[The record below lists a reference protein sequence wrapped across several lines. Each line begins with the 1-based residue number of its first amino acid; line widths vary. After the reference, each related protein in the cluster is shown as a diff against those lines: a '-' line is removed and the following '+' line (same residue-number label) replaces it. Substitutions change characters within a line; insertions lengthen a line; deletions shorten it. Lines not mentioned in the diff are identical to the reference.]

1 MPTTAFR
8 ILTWGSDD
16 HAPIVC
22 LHAERGHARRFE
34 RLARMLR
41 DRMWVV
47 AYDLRGHG
55 RSPWS
60 GDQTLPAHADDL
72 AEVMDA
78 CGIGQS
84 TILGDSFGARV
95 ALEFAAAHGDRVTAL
110 VLLDPPLFALYPTIE
125 ELENARPPAATFT
138 GVDDAIERVRAE
150 AGLVHTPRALLEEEM
165 AEHLVADE
173 DGRFRLRYS
182 REAAARA
189 AEGLFQSPPK
199 LKEIVCPTLIIR
211 AADSPTLGADGAA
224 RAAAELRRCRL
235 AVVPGSHAVL
245 WDALAETGAL
255 VRDFVT
261 ERIRA

>member
-1 MPTTAFR
+1 VPSGFH
-8 ILTWGSDD
+8 ILTWGSEE
-16 HAPIVC
+16 HPPIVC

-34 RLARMLR
+34 RLARMLH
-41 DRMWVV
+41 DRLRVV

-60 GDQTLPAHADDL
+60 GDQTLPAHASDL
-72 AEVMDA
+72 EEVMDV
-78 CGIGQS
+78 CGITQA

-95 ALEFAAAHGDRVTAL
+95 AVEFATTHGDRATAL
-110 VLLDPPLFALYPTIE
+110 VLLDPPLYPLYPTIE
-125 ELENARPPAATFT
+125 ELDARTPPAATFAS
-138 GVDDAIERVRAE
+138 VDDAIEQVRAE

-189 AEGLFQSPPK
+189 AESLFAHPPL
-199 LKEIVCPTLIIR
+199 LKEVVCPTLIVR
-211 AADSPTLGADGAA
+211 AKGSTALGAAGAE
-224 RAAAELRRCRL
+224 RAAAELRRSRI

>member
-1 MPTTAFR
+1 MSTGFH
-8 ILTWGSDD
+8 ILTWGSEE
-16 HAPIVC
+16 HPPIVC

-34 RLARMLR
+34 RLARMLH
-41 DRMWVV
+41 DRLRVV

-60 GDQTLPAHADDL
+60 GDQTLPAHASDL
-72 AEVMDA
+72 EEVMDA
-78 CGIGQS
+78 CGMTQA

-95 ALEFAAAHGDRVTAL
+95 AVEFAATHGDRATAL
-110 VLLDPPLFALYPTIE
+110 ILLDPPLYPLYPTLD
-125 ELENARPPAATFT
+125 ELEGRTPPAAAFT
-138 GVDDAIERVRAE
+138 GVDEAIEQVRAE

-182 REAAARA
+182 REAAERA
-189 AEGLFQSPPK
+189 AEALFEHPPM
-199 LKEIVCPTLIIR
+199 LKEIVCPTLIVR
-211 AADSPTLGADGAA
+211 AEDSAALGAAGAE
-224 RAAAELRRCRL
+224 RAAADLRRARV

-261 ERIRA
+261 QRIRA

>member
-1 MPTTAFR
+1 MATGFH
-8 ILTWGSDD
+8 ILTWGSEE
-16 HAPIVC
+16 HPPLVC

-41 DRMWVV
+41 DRMRVV

-60 GDQTLPAHADDL
+60 GDQSPAAHANDL
-72 AEVMDA
+72 GEVMDA
-78 CGIGQS
+78 CGIEQAA
-84 TILGDSFGARV
+84 ILGDSFGARV
-95 ALEFAAAHGDRVTAL
+95 AIEFAAAHGDRATAL
-110 VLLDPPLFALYPTIE
+110 VLLDPPLFPRFPALE
-125 ELENARPPAATFT
+125 EGEGRAATGAFAS
-138 GVDDAIERVRAE
+138 VDEAIEYIRSD
-150 AGLVHTPRALLEEEM
+150 AGLVHTPRALLEEEV

-182 REAAARA
+182 RQAVVAAID
-189 AEGLFQSPPK
+189 GLLFNPPR
-199 LKEIVCPTLIIR
+199 LKEVVCPTLIVR
-211 AADSPTLGADGAA
+211 AEESRALSGEEVA
-224 RAAAELRRCRL
+224 RAAAELRRCQL

-245 WDALAETGAL
+245 WDSLAETGAL

>member
-1 MPTTAFR
+1 VATGFH
-8 ILTWGSDD
+8 ILTWGGEE
-16 HAPIVC
+16 HPPIVC
-22 LHAERGHARRFE
+22 VHAERGHARRFE

-41 DRMWVV
+41 DRMRVI

-60 GDQTLPAHADDL
+60 GDQSLAAHAADL
-72 AEVMDA
+72 GEVLDA
-78 CGIGQS
+78 CGIDQA
-84 TILGDSFGARV
+84 TVLGDSFGARV
-95 ALEFAAAHGDRVTAL
+95 AIEFAAAHGDRVTAL
-110 VLLDPPLFALYPTIE
+110 VLLDPPLDARNLPRGEAGDNGPGGAFA
-125 ELENARPPAATFT
+125 
-138 GVDDAIERVRAE
+138 GVDEAIERARAD

-189 AEGLFQSPPK
+189 LDGLFGSQPK
-199 LKEIVCPTLIIR
+199 LKEIVCATLIVR
-211 AADSPTLGADGAA
+211 AEESRVLDEDDAM

-235 AVVPGSHAVL
+235 AVAPGSHAVL

>member
-1 MPTTAFR
+1 VATGFH

-16 HAPIVC
+16 QAPIIC

-72 AEVMDA
+72 AEVMET
-78 CGIGQS
+78 CGIAQS
-84 TILGDSFGARV
+84 AILGDSFGARV

-110 VLLDPPLFALYPTIE
+110 ILLDPPLFPLYPTIE
-125 ELENARPPAATFT
+125 ELETSTPPAGAFAN
-138 GVDDAIERVRAE
+138 VDDAIEQIRGE

-199 LKEIVCPTLIIR
+199 LKEIVCPTLIVR
-211 AADSPTLGADGAA
+211 AEGSRTLGAEGAE
-224 RAAAELRRCRL
+224 RAAAELRRCRI

>member
-1 MPTTAFR
+1 MGTGFH

-16 HAPIVC
+16 HAPMVC
-22 LHAERGHARRFE
+22 VHAERGHARRFE

-60 GDQTLPAHADDL
+60 GDQTLSAHADDL

-84 TILGDSFGARV
+84 AILGDSFGARV
-95 ALEFAAAHGDRVTAL
+95 AVEFAVAHGERVTSL
-110 VLLDPPLFALYPTIE
+110 ILLDPPLYPRYPTPEEIE
-125 ELENARPPAATFT
+125 AGGPAGTFG
-138 GVDDAIERVRAE
+138 GVDEAIEQVRAE
-150 AGLVHTPRALLEEEM
+150 SGLAHTPRALLEEEM

-173 DGRFRLRYS
+173 DGRFRMRYS

-189 AEGLFQSPPK
+189 AEDLFQSPPK
-199 LKEIVCPTLIIR
+199 LKEIVCQTLIVR
-211 AADSPTLGADGAA
+211 ADGSSTLGPEGAE

>member
-1 MPTTAFR
+1 MPTGFH
-8 ILTWGSDD
+8 ILTWGSEEQ
-16 HAPIVC
+16 PPLVC

-41 DRMWVV
+41 DRMRVI
-47 AYDLRGHG
+47 AYDMRGHG
-55 RSPWS
+55 RSPWA
-60 GDQTLPAHADDL
+60 GDQSLAAHADDVG
-72 AEVMDA
+72 EVMEA
-78 CGIGQS
+78 CGVEQAA
-84 TILGDSFGARV
+84 ILGESFGARV
-95 ALEFAAAHGDRVTAL
+95 AIELAAAHGDRVTAL
-110 VLLDPPLFALYPTIE
+110 VLLDPPLYP
-125 ELENARPPAATFT
+125 RFPPPDEAEAQGQT
-138 GVDDAIERVRAE
+138 GAFVSVDDAVERLRAE

-182 REAAARA
+182 RQAVAGAMD
-189 AEGLFQSPPK
+189 GLIFSPPR
-199 LKEIVCPTLIIR
+199 LKEIVCPTLIVR
-211 AADSPTLGADGAA
+211 AEESKVLSAEDVE
-224 RAAAELRRCRL
+224 RAAAELRRCQL

>member
-1 MPTTAFR
+1 MPTGFH

-60 GDQTLPAHADDL
+60 GDQTLPAHANDL

-84 TILGDSFGARV
+84 AILGDSFGARV
-95 ALEFAAAHGDRVTAL
+95 ALEFAAAHGERVTAL
-110 VLLDPPLFALYPTIE
+110 ILLDPPLYPRYPTPD
-125 ELENARPPAATFT
+125 ELEAGGPVGAFA
-138 GVDDAIERVRAE
+138 GVDEAIELVRDE
-150 AGLVHTPRALLEEEM
+150 TGLVHTPRALLEEEM

-199 LKEIVCPTLIIR
+199 LKEIVCPTLIVR
-211 AADSPTLGADGAA
+211 AEGSSTLGAEGAE
-224 RAAAELRRCRL
+224 RAAAELRRCRV

>member
-1 MPTTAFR
+1 VPTGFH
-8 ILTWGSDD
+8 ILTWGSEE
-16 HAPIVC
+16 HPPLVC

-41 DRMWVV
+41 DHMRVI

-60 GDQTLPAHADDL
+60 GDQSLAAHADDL

-78 CGIGQS
+78 CGAEQAA
-84 TILGDSFGARV
+84 ILGDSLGARV
-95 ALEFAAAHGDRVTAL
+95 AIEFAAAHGDRATAL
-110 VLLDPPLFALYPTIE
+110 ILLDPPLYPRFPTPEEVEAQGQTGAFAS
-125 ELENARPPAATFT
+125 
-138 GVDDAIERVRAE
+138 VDDAVECLRSEV
-150 AGLVHTPRALLEEEM
+150 GLVHTPRALLEEEM

-182 REAAARA
+182 RQAAAGA
-189 AEGLFQSPPK
+189 MDGLVFSPPR
-199 LKEIVCPTLIIR
+199 LKKIVCPTLIVR
-211 AADSPTLGADGAA
+211 AEKSRALSEAEVT
-224 RAAAELRRCRL
+224 RAAAELRRCQV

>member
-1 MPTTAFR
+1 VPTGFH
-8 ILTWGSDD
+8 ILTWGSEE
-16 HAPIVC
+16 HPPIVC

-41 DRMWVV
+41 DRMRVV

-60 GDQTLPAHADDL
+60 GDQSPAAHAADL
-72 AEVMDA
+72 GEVMTA
-78 CGIGQS
+78 CGIDQAA
-84 TILGDSFGARV
+84 ILGDSFGARV
-95 ALEFAAAHGDRVTAL
+95 AIEFAAAHGDRATAL
-110 VLLDPPLFALYPTIE
+110 VLLDPPLYPRFPTPEEVEAQSQTGAFAS
-125 ELENARPPAATFT
+125 
-138 GVDDAIERVRAE
+138 VDEAIECIRSE
-150 AGLVHTPRALLEEEM
+150 AGLAHTPRALLEEEM

-182 REAAARA
+182 RQAAAA
-189 AEGLFQSPPK
+189 AMDGLVFNPPR
-199 LKEIVCPTLIIR
+199 LKEIVCPTLIVR
-211 AADSPTLGADGAA
+211 AEQS
-224 RAAAELRRCRL
+224 RALTEQEVERAGAELRRCRV

-245 WDALAETGAL
+245 WDSLAETGAL

>member
-1 MPTTAFR
+1 MRTGLH
-8 ILTWGSDD
+8 ILTWGSEED
-16 HAPIVC
+16 PPLVC

-41 DRMWVV
+41 ERMRVV

-55 RSPWS
+55 RSPWE
-60 GDQTLPAHADDL
+60 GDQSLAAHAADL
-72 AEVMDA
+72 GEVLET
-78 CGIGQS
+78 CGIEQ
-84 TILGDSFGARV
+84 TALLGDSFGARI
-95 ALEFAAAHGDRVTAL
+95 AIEFAAAHGDRVTAL
-110 VLLDPPLFALYPTIE
+110 VLLDPPLYPIYPAPEEIEAQRRSGGFAS
-125 ELENARPPAATFT
+125 
-138 GVDDAIERVRAE
+138 VDDAIEGARADT
-150 AGLVHTPRALLEEEM
+150 GLVHTPRALLEEEM

-173 DGRFRLRYS
+173 DGCFRLRYS

-189 AEGLFQSPPK
+189 ADALLMSPPK
-199 LKEIVCPTLIIR
+199 LKEIVCPTLIVR
-211 AADSPTLGADGAA
+211 ADESTALGEQGAE
-224 RAAAELRRCRL
+224 RAAAELRRCRI

>member
-1 MPTTAFR
+1 MQTGFH
-8 ILTWGSDD
+8 ILTWGSEE
-16 HAPIVC
+16 HPPLVC

-41 DRMWVV
+41 DRMRVI

-60 GDQTLPAHADDL
+60 GDQSLVAHADDL
-72 AEVMDA
+72 GEVMEA
-78 CGIGQS
+78 CGVEQAAV
-84 TILGDSFGARV
+84 LGDSLGART
-95 ALEFAAAHGDRVTAL
+95 AIEFAATHGDRVTLL
-110 VLLDPPLFALYPTIE
+110 VLLDPPLYPRLATPE
-125 ELENARPPAATFT
+125 EVAADGRSGAFT
-138 GVDDAIERVRAE
+138 GVDEAIERLRSE

-182 REAAARA
+182 REAVTRA
-189 AEGLFQSPPK
+189 MEGLVYSPPK
-199 LKEIVCPTLIIR
+199 LKEVVCPTLIVR
-211 AADSPTLGADGAA
+211 AEESSALGPEGAE
-224 RAAAELRRCRL
+224 RAAAELRRCRV
-235 AVVPGSHAVL
+235 AVVPGGHVVL

-261 ERIRA
+261 DRIRA

>member
-1 MPTTAFR
+1 MATGFH
-8 ILTWGSDD
+8 ILTWGSDGN
-16 HAPIVC
+16 APIIC

-72 AEVMDA
+72 AEVMET
-78 CGIGQS
+78 CGVAQS
-84 TILGDSFGARV
+84 AILGDSFGARV

-110 VLLDPPLFALYPTIE
+110 ILLDPPLFPLYPTIE
-125 ELENARPPAATFT
+125 ELETRTPPAGTFAN
-138 GVDDAIERVRAE
+138 VDEAIDQIRGE

-189 AEGLFQSPPK
+189 AEGLFQSPAK
-199 LKEIVCPTLIIR
+199 LKEIVCPTLIVR
-211 AADSPTLGADGAA
+211 AEGSSTLGAEGAE

-255 VRDFVT
+255 VRDFAT

>member
-1 MPTTAFR
+1 M
-8 ILTWGSDD
+8 WGSEE
-16 HAPIVC
+16 HPPVVC
-22 LHAERGHARRFE
+22 LHAERGHARRFK

-41 DRMWVV
+41 DRMRVV

-60 GDQTLPAHADDL
+60 GDQSPGAHAADL
-72 AEVMDA
+72 GEVMDV
-78 CGIGQS
+78 CGIEQS
-84 TILGDSFGARV
+84 AILGDAFGARV
-95 ALEFAAAHGDRVTAL
+95 AIEFAAAHGDRVTAL
-110 VLLDPPLFALYPTIE
+110 ILLDPPLYPRYPTPE
-125 ELENARPPAATFT
+125 ELEAGGPTGTFA

-150 AGLVHTPRALLEEEM
+150 NGLVHTPRALLEEEM

-182 REAAARA
+182 REAVARA
-189 AEGLFQSPPK
+189 MEALFLTPPK
-199 LKEIVCPTLIIR
+199 LKEIVCPTLLVR
-211 AADSPTLGADGAA
+211 AEESSALGAEGAE
-224 RAAAELRRCRL
+224 RAAAELRRCQI

-261 ERIRA
+261 ARIRV

>member
-1 MPTTAFR
+1 MSSGFH
-8 ILTWGSDD
+8 ILTWGSEE
-16 HAPIVC
+16 HPPIVC

-34 RLARMLR
+34 RLARMLH
-41 DRMWVV
+41 DRLRGV

-55 RSPWS
+55 RSPWL
-60 GDQTLPAHADDL
+60 GDQTLPAHASDL
-72 AEVMDA
+72 EEVMDA
-78 CGIGQS
+78 CGITQA

-95 ALEFAAAHGDRVTAL
+95 AIQFAATHGDRVTAL
-110 VLLDPPLFALYPTIE
+110 VLLDPPLYP
-125 ELENARPPAATFT
+125 RFPPPDEAEAQGQT
-138 GVDDAIERVRAE
+138 GAFVSVDDAVERLRAE

-182 REAAARA
+182 RQAVAGAMD
-189 AEGLFQSPPK
+189 GLIFSPPR
-199 LKEIVCPTLIIR
+199 LKEIVCPTLIVR
-211 AADSPTLGADGAA
+211 AEESKVLSAEDVE
-224 RAAAELRRCRL
+224 RAAAELRRCQL

>member
-1 MPTTAFR
+1 VRTGFH
-8 ILTWGSDD
+8 ILTWGSEE
-16 HAPIVC
+16 HPPLVC

-41 DRMWVV
+41 DRMRVV

-60 GDQTLPAHADDL
+60 GDQSLAAHADDL
-72 AEVMDA
+72 GEVLA
-78 CGIGQS
+78 SCGIEQ
-84 TILGDSFGARV
+84 TAILGDSFGARV
-95 ALEFAAAHGDRVTAL
+95 AIEFAAAHGDRVTAL
-110 VLLDPPLFALYPTIE
+110 VLLDPPLYPTYPTPE
-125 ELENARPPAATFT
+125 ELEAYRRSGAFT
-138 GVDDAIERVRAE
+138 SVDDAIEGVRSD

-182 REAAARA
+182 REATARA
-189 AEGLFQSPPK
+189 ADALLLSPPK
-199 LKEIVCPTLIIR
+199 LKEIVCPTLIVR
-211 AADSPTLGADGAA
+211 ADESTTLGEQGAE
-224 RAAAELRRCRL
+224 RAAAELRRCQI

-261 ERIRA
+261 ARIRA

>member
-1 MPTTAFR
+1 VPSGFH
-8 ILTWGSDD
+8 ILTWGSEE
-16 HAPIVC
+16 HPPLVC

-41 DRMWVV
+41 DRMRVI

-60 GDQTLPAHADDL
+60 GDQTLAAHADDVR
-72 AEVMDA
+72 EVMDT
-78 CGIGQS
+78 CGVEQAA
-84 TILGDSFGARV
+84 ILGDSFGARV
-95 ALEFAAAHGDRVTAL
+95 AIEFAAGHGDRATAL
-110 VLLDPPLFALYPTIE
+110 VLLDPPLHPRFPPPE
-125 ELENARPPAATFT
+125 EVEAHAQTGAFT
-138 GVDDAIERVRAE
+138 TVDHAVETLRAE

-182 REAAARA
+182 RQAVASAMD
-189 AEGLFQSPPK
+189 GLVFSPPR
-199 LKEIVCPTLIIR
+199 LKEIVCPTLIVR
-211 AADSPTLGADGAA
+211 AGGSRALSADEVA
-224 RAAAELRRCRL
+224 RAAAELRRCRI

>member
-1 MPTTAFR
+1 VATGIH
-8 ILTWGSDD
+8 ILTWGGEE
-16 HAPIVC
+16 HPPVVC

-41 DRMWVV
+41 DRMHVV

-60 GDQTLPAHADDL
+60 GDQSPGAHAADL
-72 AEVMDA
+72 AEVLDV
-78 CGIGQS
+78 CGIEQS
-84 TILGDSFGARV
+84 AILGDSFGGRV
-95 ALEFAAAHGDRVTAL
+95 AIEFAAAQGDRVTAL
-110 VLLDPPLFALYPTIE
+110 VLLDPPLYPRYPTPE
-125 ELENARPPAATFT
+125 ELEAGGPTGTFA
-138 GVDDAIERVRAE
+138 GVDDAIERVRME
-150 AGLVHTPRALLEEEM
+150 NGLVHTPRALLEEEM

-182 REAAARA
+182 REAVARA
-189 AEGLFQSPPK
+189 MEGLLLWPPK
-199 LKEIVCPTLIIR
+199 LKEIVCPTLLVR
-211 AADSPTLGADGAA
+211 AEESSALGAEGAE
-224 RAAAELRRCRL
+224 RAAAELRRCRI

>member
-1 MPTTAFR
+1 VRTGFH
-8 ILTWGSDD
+8 ILTWGSEE
-16 HAPIVC
+16 HPPIVC

-34 RLARMLR
+34 RLARMLH
-41 DRMWVV
+41 DRLQVV

-60 GDQTLPAHADDL
+60 GDQSLPAHAADL
-72 AEVMDA
+72 EEVMDA
-78 CGIGQS
+78 SGIEQAAV
-84 TILGDSFGARV
+84 LGDSFGARV
-95 ALEFAAAHGDRVTAL
+95 AIEFAAAHGDRVTAL
-110 VLLDPPLFALYPTIE
+110 ILLDPPLYPRYPTPE
-125 ELENARPPAATFT
+125 ELQAGSPTGTFA

-150 AGLVHTPRALLEEEM
+150 SGLVHTPRALLEEEM

-189 AEGLFQSPPK
+189 AEALFMTPPK
-199 LKEIVCPTLIIR
+199 LKGIVCPTLIVR
-211 AADSPTLGADGAA
+211 AEGSSALGAEGAE
-224 RAAAELRRCRL
+224 RAAAELRRCRI

-245 WDALAETGAL
+245 WDSLAETGAL

>member
-1 MPTTAFR
+1 VATGFH
-8 ILTWGSDD
+8 ILTWGSEE
-16 HAPIVC
+16 HPPIVC

-34 RLARMLR
+34 RLARMLH
-41 DRMWVV
+41 DRLYVV

-60 GDQTLPAHADDL
+60 GDQSLPAHASDL
-72 AEVMDA
+72 EEVMDA
-78 CGIGQS
+78 CGITQA

-95 ALEFAAAHGDRVTAL
+95 AVEFAATRGERATAL
-110 VLLDPPLFALYPTIE
+110 VLLDPPLYPLYPTIE
-125 ELENARPPAATFT
+125 ELEARTPPAGAFAS
-138 GVDDAIERVRAE
+138 VDEAIEQVRAE

-173 DGRFRLRYS
+173 DGRFRLRYR

-189 AEGLFQSPPK
+189 MDGLFQHPPL
-199 LKEIVCPTLIIR
+199 LKEIVCPTLIVR
-211 AADSPTLGADGAA
+211 AGESDVLGAVGAE

-235 AVVPGSHAVL
+235 TVVPGSHAVL

>member
-1 MPTTAFR
+1 VSSGFH
-8 ILTWGSDD
+8 ILTWGSEE
-16 HAPIVC
+16 HPPIVC

-34 RLARMLR
+34 RLARMLH
-41 DRMWVV
+41 DRLRVV

-55 RSPWS
+55 RSPWL
-60 GDQTLPAHADDL
+60 GDQTLPAHASDL
-72 AEVMDA
+72 EEVMDA
-78 CGIGQS
+78 CGITQA

-95 ALEFAAAHGDRVTAL
+95 GIQFAATHGDRATAL
-110 VLLDPPLFALYPTIE
+110 VLLDPPLYPLYPTLD
-125 ELENARPPAATFT
+125 ELEASGPAGTFAS
-138 GVDDAIERVRAE
+138 VDDAIEQVRAE
-150 AGLVHTPRALLEEEM
+150 TGLAHTPRALLEEEM

-189 AEGLFQSPPK
+189 AEGLFQHPPL
-199 LKEIVCPTLIIR
+199 LKEIVCPTLIVR
-211 AADSPTLGADGAA
+211 AEESTALGDAGAE

-235 AVVPGSHAVL
+235 CVVPGGHAVL

>member
-1 MPTTAFR
+1 MRTGFH
-8 ILTWGSDD
+8 ILTWGSEE
-16 HAPIVC
+16 HPPLVC
-22 LHAERGHARRFE
+22 LHAARGHARRFE

-41 DRMWVV
+41 DRMRVV

-60 GDQTLPAHADDL
+60 GDQSLAAHANDL
-72 AEVMDA
+72 GEVLET
-78 CGIGQS
+78 CGIEQ
-84 TILGDSFGARV
+84 TALLGDSFGARV
-95 ALEFAAAHGDRVTAL
+95 AIEFAAAHGDRVTAL
-110 VLLDPPLFALYPTIE
+110 VLLDPPLYPTYPTPE
-125 ELENARPPAATFT
+125 ELEAQRRSGAFAS
-138 GVDDAIERVRAE
+138 VDDAIEGVRSD

-189 AEGLFQSPPK
+189 ADALLLSPPK
-199 LKEIVCPTLIIR
+199 LKEIVCPTLIVR
-211 AADSPTLGADGAA
+211 ADESTALGEQGAE
-224 RAAAELRRCRL
+224 RAAAELRRCQI

-261 ERIRA
+261 ARIRA